1 MKKKNT
7 KKYFGSQ
14 CEFKN
19 INKKQRDISCIAS
32 SSIKILVVISKVI
45 LTKLAPYEASMNSSL
60 IYQNKM

>member
-1 MKKKNT
+1 MKKKKHEKIVPIT
-7 KKYFGSQ
+7 

-19 INKKQRDISCIAS
+19 INKKKRDISCIAS

-60 IYQNKM
+60 IYHNKV